1 MELRGELMKGLIICG
16 YPGVGKSSIAGWN
29 NCIDLESSYF
39 SRVLHPGEY
48 VSDLLKYEWVIQYC
62 RVAMDL
68 AMQGYTVLT
77 STHEQVIKYF
87 IEHTQGTELSP
98 SLRGVVV
105 FCPDHRY
112 KPEWIERLN
121 NRLCQDAA
129 NHLSIDIL
137 EKDLRA
143 LRRVVEHFNEDMDF
157 LYNCGLSVYIPGYM
171 DYDLKDQIT
180 AIRFDRERVWNDS
193 HETISKTNSSLEQM
207 AGVEEARLDD
217 PVVEEN
223 SNTFRNC
230 SE

>member
-1 MELRGELMKGLIICG
+1 MKGLIICG

-39 SRVLHPGEY
+39 SYRCNIPQKLGY
-48 VSDLLKYEWVIQYC
+48 WVPQYC
-62 RVAMDL
+62 KVAMNL

-112 KPEWIERLN
+112 KPEWVERLN
-121 NRLCQDAA
+121 NRLRQDAT
-129 NHLSIDIL
+129 NHMSTDIL

-143 LRRVVEHFNEDMDF
+143 LRRVIEHFNEDMDF
-157 LYNCGLSVYIPGYM
+157 LYNCGLSVYVPCHM

-180 AIRFDRERVWNDS
+180 AIRFVRERVWNDS
-193 HETISKTNSSLEQM
+193 RETVSKTDSSLEQM
-207 AGVEEARLDD
+207 ARVEETRLDG

-223 SNTFRNC
+223 TDTSRNR